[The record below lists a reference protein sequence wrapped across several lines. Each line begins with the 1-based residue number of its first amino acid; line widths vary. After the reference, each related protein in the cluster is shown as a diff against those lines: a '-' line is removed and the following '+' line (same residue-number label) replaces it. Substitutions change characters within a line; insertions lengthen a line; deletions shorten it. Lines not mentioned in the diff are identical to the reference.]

1 MTYRMTALH
10 TIKDLMHKAICLLE
24 ASYCPERSDRFHPS
38 ASSITSPN
46 LLALQRRELITL
58 CNSPEKTSALLLANV
73 VTRIALE
80 KRTPTLLVTG
90 KHSLTVLAVNLLLW
104 RAGINLEEA
113 INPAW
118 DENEFARLTVAAGEL
133 ASASLLV
140 VRTMPFLT
148 FRNMAHAAIANHGTR
163 WVVMDRA
170 ETESFGQL
178 SKLSCELGVPITITS
193 SASVGCWRRASG
205 KRSGRNGVE

>member
-1 MTYRMTALH
+1 M
-10 TIKDLMHKAICLLE
+10 LE
-24 ASYCPERSDRFHPS
+24 ASYFPKCPDRFHPS
-38 ASSITSPN
+38 AASIASPN
-46 LLALQRRELITL
+46 LLVLQRRELITL
-58 CNSPEKTSALLLANV
+58 CKSPEKTSALLLANV
-73 VTRIALE
+73 VTRLALE

-104 RAGINLEEA
+104 QAGINLEEA
-113 INPAW
+113 VSPTW
-118 DENEFARLTVAAGEL
+118 DENEFTRLTVAAGEL
-133 ASASLLV
+133 ASAPLLV
-140 VRTMPFLT
+140 VRVTPFSI
-148 FRNMAHAAIANHGTR
+148 FRNMTHAAVANHGIR

>member
-1 MTYRMTALH
+1 MTALH

-38 ASSITSPN
+38 ASSIASPN

-90 KHSLTVLAVNLLLW
+90 KHSLTVHAVNLLLW
-104 RAGINLEEA
+104 RAEINLEEA
-113 INPAW
+113 VNPVW

-133 ASASLLV
+133 ASAPLLAA
-140 VRTMPFLT
+140 RTMPILT
-148 FRNMAHAAIANHGTR
+148 FRNMAHAAVANHGTR
-163 WVVMDRA
+163 WVVTDRA

-178 SKLSCELGVPITITS
+178 SKLSCELGVPITIAS
-193 SASVGCWRRASG
+193 AASVGCWRRVSG
-205 KRSGRNGVE
+205 AD

>member
-1 MTYRMTALH
+1 
-10 TIKDLMHKAICLLE
+10 MHKAICLLE
-24 ASYCPERSDRFHPS
+24 ASYIPKRPDRFHPP
-38 ASSITSPN
+38 ASIAFPN

-58 CNSPEKTSALLLANV
+58 CKSPEKTSALLLANV
-73 VTRIALE
+73 ATRLALE

-104 RAGINLEEA
+104 QAGINLEEA
-113 INPAW
+113 ISPTW
-118 DENEFARLTVAAGEL
+118 DENEFTRLTVAAGEL
-133 ASASLLV
+133 ASAPLLV

-148 FRNMAHAAIANHGTR
+148 FRNVAHAAVAKHGTR

-193 SASVGCWRRASG
+193 LASVGCWRRASG

>member
-1 MTYRMTALH
+1 
-10 TIKDLMHKAICLLE
+10 MHKAICLLE
-24 ASYCPERSDRFHPS
+24 ASYFPERPDRFHPS
-38 ASSITSPN
+38 AASIASPN
-46 LLALQRRELITL
+46 LLVLQRRELIAL
-58 CNSPEKTSALLLANV
+58 CKSPEKTSALLLDNV
-73 VTRIALE
+73 VTRLALE

-90 KHSLTVLAVNLLLW
+90 KYSLTILAVNLLLW

-113 INPAW
+113 VNPAW
-118 DENEFARLTVAAGEL
+118 DENEFARLTMAAGEL
-133 ASASLLV
+133 ASAPLLV
-140 VRTMPFLT
+140 VRTTPFFT
-148 FRNMAHAAIANHGTR
+148 FRNMTHAAVANHGIR

-170 ETESFGQL
+170 KTESFGQL

>member
-1 MTYRMTALH
+1 MTALH

-24 ASYCPERSDRFHPS
+24 ASYFSERPDRFHPS
-38 ASSITSPN
+38 ASSIASPY

-58 CNSPEKTSALLLANV
+58 CKSPEKTSALLLANV
-73 VTRIALE
+73 VTQLALE

-90 KHSLTVLAVNLLLW
+90 KHSLTILAVNLLLW

-113 INPAW
+113 VNPLW

-133 ASASLLV
+133 ASAPLLV
-140 VRTMPFLT
+140 TRTMFFLPFK
-148 FRNMAHAAIANHGTR
+148 NAAHAAVANHR
-163 WVVMDRA
+163 IRLVVMDRA
-170 ETESFGQL
+170 EIESFGQL

-193 SASVGCWRRASG
+193 SASVGCWRRASE